1 MKGLEDY
8 MNELFIQTKEWGT
21 FYSVEM
27 DTWNELLKQ
36 VKKQVIIEH
45 QQQVEYLPSATSV
58 TKYVKL
64 YLMK

>member
-8 MNELFIQTKEWGT
+8 MNDLFIQTKEWRT
-21 FYSVEM
+21 FYTLEM

-36 VKKQVIIEH
+36 VKKQVTIEH
-45 QQQVEYLPSATSV
+45 QQQVECLPSATSV

-64 YLMK
+64 Y